1 VRPWRK
7 LGGKMITVAKEAG
20 FCFGVR
26 RATDLVEQL
35 IKDKGENDI
44 ICTFGKL
51 IHNEA
56 YNEYLAK
63 AGVENVDFS
72 KIGELYKLAKSGKN
86 VTLVLRTHGIE
97 RELYEE
103 LNSYSEK
110 CSQFKVVDC
119 ACPYVKKIHKIAKEN
134 SEDGQ
139 SYKLDIHLGTDFS
152 SLREVEVIATP
163 YRTAIDSLFSKIN
176 DN

>member
-1 VRPWRK
+1 
-7 LGGKMITVAKEAG
+7 MITVAKEAG

-35 IKDKGENDI
+35 IKNKGENDI

-56 YNEYLAK
+56 YNEHLAN

-72 KIGELYKLAKSGKN
+72 KIEELYNLALSGKN

-97 RELYEE
+97 RVTFFP
-103 LNSYSEK
+103 LN
-110 CSQFKVVDC
+110 
-119 ACPYVKKIHKIAKEN
+119 AR
-134 SEDGQ
+134 
-139 SYKLDIHLGTDFS
+139 L
-152 SLREVEVIATP
+152 
-163 YRTAIDSLFSKIN
+163 
-176 DN
+176 